1 MITINI
7 REKIKE
13 LDFKISEIK
22 IYQISE
28 IQLGMKVDNQNP
40 IMEVVH
46 IPTDIIIRCDEYK
59 SQHKNVMKGL
69 EMLREKIKEKS

>member
-1 MITINI
+1 MTI

-13 LDFKISEIK
+13 LGFRINEIK

-46 IPTDIIIRCDEYK
+46 IPTSTVVRCDEYK